1 MSVAAV
7 VIWTPGDPD
16 PGPCLESLA
25 PQVDELVLVANP
37 GGSPSSAGAQV
48 IENERTLGFGAN
60 INRGVAATSAPF
72 VVASNPDIEATPG
85 SIAALREFAEAH
97 PRAGIVGPQLR
108 YPDGRWQPSRRSF
121 PTSAARSSAARRC
134 GSYSTRSAGS
144 AATTSSTSGPPS
156 PTPSDWLLGA
166 FLFLRRELLEELGG
180 LDEGYR
186 LYGDDIDLAYR
197 ARQAGWERWYV
208 PERGRDPP
216 PPGRHRPPLPHAPHA
231 LALAQHR
238 PLRAQAPRE
247 PPSPLAPYPTAR
259 ANAPNEAWG
268 AGEPVRIAKDSGR
281 TPPPATDTART
292 TGWLRSM

>member
-16 PGPCLESLA
+16 PGTCLESLA

-37 GGSPSSAGAQV
+37 GGSPSSADARV

-72 VVASNPDIEATPG
+72 VVASNSDIEATAG

-121 PTSAARSSAARRC
+121 PTVSGTLVRRTPLRLLLHPERRQRRH
-134 GSYSTRSAGS
+134 YLLDERPTEPTRSE
-144 AATTSSTSGPPS
+144 
-156 PTPSDWLLGA
+156 WLLGA
-166 FLFLRRELLEELGG
+166 FLFLRREMLDDLGG

-197 ARQAGWERWYV
+197 ANRAGWERWYV
-208 PERGRDPP
+208 PAAIVIHHHQAVTDRRFLTRRTLWHWRSILRFLRKHPER
-216 PPGRHRPPLPHAPHA
+216 
-231 LALAQHR
+231 
-238 PLRAQAPRE
+238 
-247 PPSPLAPYPTAR
+247 
-259 ANAPNEAWG
+259 
-268 AGEPVRIAKDSGR
+268 
-281 TPPPATDTART
+281 
-292 TGWLRSM
+292 LRSL